1 VRAQV
6 PPYFDL
12 LIDGFRSGRTG
23 RHVHLGYWDV
33 APPPATA
40 CTAAEFEAAQARLCD
55 IFIELASLDHGH
67 SVLDV
72 GCGFGGTLAAI
83 NDRWQDM
90 RLVGLNIDR
99 RQLDI
104 CRTLPARRANALSF
118 VLADACA
125 IPFGP
130 ASFDRLVCLEAMFHF
145 RSRTA
150 FLAQAADALRSGGRL
165 ALSDILLTRPGGDRA
180 PVDIAL
186 LEETIRREYGPWP
199 QLWAGCDEIRESAH
213 RSGLVLDRIIDAT
226 DQTLPTYRMTA
237 PGDEN
242 ALPPRPSAGS
252 LMRWLHRGGYLS
264 YVCLAFTK
272 Q

>member
-12 LIDGFRSGRTG
+12 LIEGFESGRTG
-23 RHVHLGYWDV
+23 RHVHLGYWNV
-33 APPPATA
+33 APPLGTPCA
-40 CTAAEFEAAQARLCD
+40 AAEFEAAQARLCD
-55 IFIELASLDHGH
+55 IFIALAGLDHGH

-83 NDRWQDM
+83 DARWQDM

-104 CRTLPARRANALSF
+104 CRTLAARRSNRLSF
-118 VLADACA
+118 VMADACA
-125 IPFGP
+125 IPFRP
-130 ASFDRLVCLEAMFHF
+130 ASFDRLLCLEAMFHF
-145 RSRTA
+145 GSRAA

-165 ALSDILLTRPGGDRA
+165 ALSDILLTHPGDRA
-180 PVDIAL
+180 PVDIAV
-186 LEETIRREYGPWP
+186 LEATIRREYGPWP
-199 QLWAGCDEIRESAH
+199 RLWAGFDEILESAC
-213 RSGLVLDRIIDAT
+213 RSGLVLDRIIEAT

-237 PGDEN
+237 PADED

-272 Q
+272 A

>member
-6 PPYFDL
+6 PSYFDR
-12 LIDGFRSGRTG
+12 LIDGFRSGQTG

-33 APPPATA
+33 APPLASP
-40 CTAAEFEAAQARLCD
+40 CTADEFEAAQARLCD
-55 IFIELASLDHGH
+55 IFIDLAGLSDGQ

-83 NDRWQDM
+83 DDRWQDM

-104 CRTLPARRANALSF
+104 CRTLPARCSNSLSF

-125 IPFGP
+125 IPFRP
-130 ASFDRLVCLEAMFHF
+130 AAFDRLVCLEAMFHF

-165 ALSDILLTRPGGDRA
+165 ALSDILLAHPGDRA
-180 PVDIAL
+180 PVDIPL
-186 LEETIRREYGPWP
+186 LEQTIRREYGPWP
-199 QLWAGCDEIRESAH
+199 QLWAGREEILESAR
-213 RSGLVLDRIIDAT
+213 RSGLVLDRIIEAT

-242 ALPPRPSAGS
+242 ALPPRPAAGS

-272 Q
+272 A